1 MTSTTTYTMRFIL
14 VNYNSGEWLQRAV
27 DSVLEFSDGQITVVD
42 NASQDQ
48 SFRAARAALGDER
61 ITWIANSK
69 NVGFAKANNQVLSVL
84 KEDIAILMNPDCLIN
99 AQTMKPILAA
109 LAAHENV
116 GAASCR
122 ILNDDGSN
130 QATSRR
136 HFPTPLSA
144 LARMLQLH
152 RLPNPPKWAQNFDFG
167 GGAHKHEP
175 MSLVPAISGAFMV
188 IRGATLDRVGLLD
201 DGYFMHCEDLDWC
214 KRCELAG
221 IDIAFVSESSVMHAK
236 GISSKSRPIGVL
248 WNLHTGMIRFFN
260 KHYRT
265 QYGFLL
271 TGLTKLGIYVSFV
284 LRVALGFIRSGLNK
298 VRNVMKSDSA

>member
-1 MTSTTTYTMRFIL
+1 MTYTTRFIL

-27 DSVLEFSDGQITVVD
+27 ESVLEFSDGQITVVD

-48 SFRAARAALGDER
+48 SFSAAQTALGDHR
-61 ITWIANSK
+61 ITWMANSE
-69 NVGFAKANNQVLSVL
+69 NVGFAAANNQALSVL
-84 KEDIAILMNPDCLIN
+84 KEDIAVLMNPDCLIN
-99 AQTMKPILAA
+99 GQTMQPILAA
-109 LAAHENV
+109 LAEHPNA

-122 ILNDDGSN
+122 ILNQDGSN
-130 QATSRR
+130 QVTSRR

-144 LARMLQLH
+144 LARMAQLH
-152 RLPNPPKWAQNFDFG
+152 RLPNPPEWAKNFDFG
-167 GGAHKHEP
+167 GNAHKHEP

-188 IRGATLDRVGLLD
+188 IRKSTLDTVGLLD
-201 DGYFMHCEDLDWC
+201 EGYFMHCEDLDWC

-221 IDIAFVSESSVMHAK
+221 IDIAYVSESSVVHAK

-260 KHYRT
+260 KHYRK
-265 QYGFLL
+265 QYGFFI

-284 LRVALGFIRSGLNK
+284 MRVALGLLRSGLIK
-298 VRNVMKSDSA
+298 ILTAAKSKSS